1 MSKEPTAKRITI
13 LVKVR
18 IDVLPGI
25 EPVGVLDLA
34 LDKMSDALEQYEAR
48 NRDEVT
54 DARMSC
60 DIRNADVTDLD
71 EA

>member
-25 EPVGVLDLA
+25 EPVGVLDMA
-34 LDKMSDALEQYEAR
+34 LDKMSDALEQYEVR
-48 NRDEVT
+48 NRDEVI